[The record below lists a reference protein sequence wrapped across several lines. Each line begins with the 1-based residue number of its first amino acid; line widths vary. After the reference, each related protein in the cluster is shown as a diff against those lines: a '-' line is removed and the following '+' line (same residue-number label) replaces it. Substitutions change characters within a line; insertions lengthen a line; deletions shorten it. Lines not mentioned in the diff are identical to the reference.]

1 MSDYPAVDF
10 EALAKKYITEKNEAE
25 YRADQIENIAT
36 TLKAQLDATQQQLSD
51 AHQKINE
58 LTANVEGPAS
68 EAVVSGETVKD

>member
-25 YRADQIENIAT
+25 YRADQLENIAT
-36 TLKAQLDATQQQLSD
+36 TLKAQLDDAHEQLSG

-58 LTANVEGPAS
+58 LTAPAPQEAS
-68 EAVVSGETVKD
+68 GAVVLGETVKD